1 MTNDDFN
8 PQQYGEN
15 FRYDDDEVG
24 EVTKGCFRSIIF
36 IIVTLV
42 LLCLTLCLVGCKSTE
57 YVEVPVVHN
66 ESHWQKDSVHTT
78 DSIFSEKETVIM
90 QLDSAAMA
98 KYGIQLKNAEKAWLV
113 KSKEMERQI
122 QQLMQLSITKDTVR
136 DSIPVPYPVEKKVP
150 AELTW
155 WQQTKMHLG
164 GAVIWLAL
172 LVAVIWL
179 GKKKLRL

>member
-8 PQQYGEN
+8 PQEYGGN

-24 EVTKGCFRSIIF
+24 EVAKGCFRSVIF

-57 YVEVPVVHN
+57 YVEVPVIHTDTLIQTKV
-66 ESHWQKDSVHTT
+66 QRDSIWKH
-78 DSIFSEKETVIM
+78 DSIFINQWQRGDTIFQVKDRWHTKYVESIKHDTVYI
-90 QLDSAAMA
+90 
-98 KYGIQLKNAEKAWLV
+98 
-113 KSKEMERQI
+113 SKRDT
-122 QQLMQLSITKDTVR
+122 ITKTITLTKNDT
-136 DSIPVPYPVEKKVP
+136 
-150 AELTW
+150 LTW
-155 WQQTKMHLG
+155 WQQTRMHLG

-172 LVAVIWL
+172 LAFVIWL